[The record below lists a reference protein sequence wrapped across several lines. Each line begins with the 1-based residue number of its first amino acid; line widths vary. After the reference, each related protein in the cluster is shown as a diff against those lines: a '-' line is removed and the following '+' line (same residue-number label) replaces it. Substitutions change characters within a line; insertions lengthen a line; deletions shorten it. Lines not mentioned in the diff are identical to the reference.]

1 MIVLVKWNPISWIAL
16 LIIFLML
23 VVFTVQGRGD
33 AALEGSKGGVGPS
46 APRVKFT
53 GGFQFETLASGLD
66 TPWDLSWGPDAGIWV
81 TERNGTISRINPVNG
96 QVTRAGSIQVDE
108 TSESGLMGLAFHP
121 DFSAQPYVYVVHSY
135 GSGGSI
141 QNRLVRLRFNGVSLG
156 RPEILLDHIPGA
168 PNHNGARLAVGPD
181 RYLYVTTG
189 DAENPSLA
197 QQRSSLAGK
206 VLRLTLDGQPAP
218 GNPFNNAVY
227 SFGHRNAQGIVF
239 NPVTQALYI
248 TEHGPD
254 DNDEVNLVKKGGNYG
269 WPDVRGFCDGDV
281 WGEKRYC
288 RNNEVVEPLVVWT
301 PTIAPSGLDYYNSE
315 LFPGWKGSLLF
326 TTLKGSALYRLV
338 MSSNGNRVI
347 KQEVYFEDRFG
358 RLRDVLVGPQ
368 GEIYLATSNR
378 DGRARP
384 SPGDDRI
391 LRIKPRAKN

>member
-1 MIVLVKWNPISWIAL
+1 MTVIDNGSPISWFGIL
-16 LIIFLML
+16 GVFLML
-23 VVFTVQGRGD
+23 VVFNIASRGD
-33 AALEGSKGGVGPS
+33 AGQDGSKGGVEVS
-46 APRVKFT
+46 VPRVKFS
-53 GGFQFETLASGLD
+53 GGFRFETLTSGLD
-66 TPWDLSWGPDAGIWV
+66 TPWDLSWGPDAAIWV
-81 TERNGTISRINPVNG
+81 TERNGTISRINPFNG
-96 QVTRAGSIQVDE
+96 QITRAGRIQVIE
-108 TSESGLMGLAFHP
+108 VSESGLMGMAFHP

-135 GSGGSI
+135 ASSGSI

-156 RPEILLDHIPGA
+156 HPKVLLDHIPGA

-189 DAENPSLA
+189 DAEKPILS

-206 VLRLTLDGQPAP
+206 VLRLTLDGQSAP

-227 SFGHRNAQGIVF
+227 SIGHRNPQGIVF

-248 TEHGPD
+248 TEHGPA

-269 WPDVRGFCDGDV
+269 WPDARGFCDGDV
-281 WGEKRYC
+281 WGEKKYC
-288 RNNEVVEPLVVWT
+288 RNNEVVEPMVVWT

-326 TTLKGSALYRLV
+326 TTLRGSALYRLLL
-338 MSSNGNRVI
+338 SSNGNRVV
-347 KQEVYFEDRFG
+347 KQEVYFEGRFG

-368 GEIYLATSNR
+368 GEIYLATTNR

-384 SPGDDRI
+384 SRGDDRI
-391 LRIKPRAKN
+391 LRIKPRSKN